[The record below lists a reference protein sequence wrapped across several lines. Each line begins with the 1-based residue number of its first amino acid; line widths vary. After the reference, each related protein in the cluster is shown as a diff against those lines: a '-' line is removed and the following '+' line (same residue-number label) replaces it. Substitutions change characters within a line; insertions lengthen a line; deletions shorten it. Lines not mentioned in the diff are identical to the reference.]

1 MPGKCQFGE
10 RNKEKAGMRRK
21 NGGISMTDH
30 QIKVLETLRIEMH
43 DDRFRKGIE
52 EDALTAALEYIRD
65 MREIE
70 GAAEEVIFVEKDS
83 VRVYRLQQWHVWGL
97 DRATHRYD
105 SLREAFKKA
114 VKGGKDTAFEADGTS
129 RWNRR
134 AASLRWT
141 RVEDRL
147 PEKPGDFITTRIK
160 NTDGTGLT
168 VRETHFDPNNPHLIK
183 IWMEVVK
190 AWMPLPQPFT
200 EDTDEQR

>member
-1 MPGKCQFGE
+1 MVGVVGVVVGVVVVVEVEGKM
-10 RNKEKAGMRRK
+10 N
-21 NGGISMTDH
+21 D
-30 QIKVLETLRIEMH
+30 TLKTI
-43 DDRFRKGIE
+43 
-52 EDALTAALEYIRD
+52 DALPDLLPCPLCRSSMIGSDNCGTLNR
-65 MREIE
+65 
-70 GAAEEVIFVEKDS
+70 IFCYDCG
-83 VRVYRLQQWHVWGL
+83 LQL
-97 DRATHRYD
+97 
-105 SLREAFKKA
+105 
-114 VKGGKDTAFEADGTS
+114 DTAFEADGTS

-168 VRETHFDPNNPHLIK
+168 VRETHFHPNNPHLIK

-190 AWMPLPQPFT
+190 AWMPLPEPFT